1 MFHDI
6 ELMREL
12 MFLLEARQISPRSTV
27 ILSIYIEAEELG
39 RAPEAVEGGLDNLL
53 DLGYIDGAGRDEPGF
68 WLFRKLTRK
77 GVEFVRATRHQG
89 DWERMKSYFAA
100 QQTSP

>member
-1 MFHDI
+1 MFHDV
-6 ELMREL
+6 ELTRQL
-12 MFLLEARQISPRSTV
+12 LFLLEARQVSPRSTV
-27 ILSIYIEAEELG
+27 ILSIDIEAEELG
-39 RAPEAVEGGLDNLL
+39 QAPESIEDCLDHLL

-77 GVEFVRATRHQG
+77 GVEFVRATRHEK

-100 QQTSP
+100 QHLVQ